1 MHLSRT
7 LKTRSTQLRPEMASC
22 AARASRR
29 PHPSSARLP
38 SPPQTPPTTHRPGP
52 GNGGIP
58 IGPYQMH
65 VYIHTPLKLM
75 WLWGVYFNIMAAFMR
90 MPASSEALHTVLT
103 HLIENT
109 FCLGPVAH
117 TFHLGPME
125 HTFQCPRLRRPH
137 MQRRST
143 FNPCVVFGINK
154 NLLLPCSL

>member
-1 MHLSRT
+1 
-7 LKTRSTQLRPEMASC
+7 
-22 AARASRR
+22 
-29 PHPSSARLP
+29 
-38 SPPQTPPTTHRPGP
+38 
-52 GNGGIP
+52 
-58 IGPYQMH
+58 
-65 VYIHTPLKLM
+65 
-75 WLWGVYFNIMAAFMR
+75 MAAFMG

-154 NLLLPCSL
+154 NLLLPCSLWINLPLSLLLLPYIHVYNMDIYRVCIHIHVCIRVCNFLSPAWPATNHNIEVVLSVCTNGTFVHTSAALQYCSSTYNGFAP